1 MTRATKPEGRRPIA
15 GPQHEAGG
23 LPPRIT
29 LGRRGRQADDAE
41 LLEDMRRAARRL
53 GKGRLGA
60 SEYRRLGGY
69 SPSTVVRRFGSWNA
83 AVERAGLEAPA
94 QASDEELLEDLRRVA
109 GRLGRD
115 RLGQDEYNRR
125 GRYNHQMIARRF
137 GSWGKAVER
146 AALATAG
153 RPHPGVDDLFYNI
166 LAVWLKLGRR
176 PASTEFRR
184 PLSKFSIRPYL
195 YYFGTWRKAMAAFF
209 AWLREMEPP
218 AGAAD
223 DGERPRTP
231 GTVLVRPGKEDLPRR
246 PTGHKTGR
254 KPALRQRFRVMLRD
268 HFRCRLCGRSPAAT
282 PGLELHIDHILAWS
296 KGGETVDENLQ
307 TLCSDCNQ
315 GKRDD
320 G

>member
-1 MTRATKPEGRRPIA
+1 MTRAAKPEGRRPHPGTQPGA
-15 GPQHEAGG
+15 GD
-23 LPPRIT
+23 LPPRVT
-29 LGRRGRQADDAE
+29 LGRRGRQAGDAE
-41 LLEDMRRAARRL
+41 LLEDLRRAAGRL

-94 QASDEELLEDLRRVA
+94 QASDEELLEDLRQVA

-115 RLGQDEYNRR
+115 RLGQDEYNRH
-125 GRYNHQMIARRF
+125 GRFNHQMIARRF
-137 GSWGKAVER
+137 GSWSKAVER

-153 RPHPGVDDLFYNI
+153 HAHPGVDDLFYNI

-209 AWLREMEPP
+209 AWLREKDSPVAPE
-218 AGAAD
+218 GGDAD
-223 DGERPRTP
+223 DG
-231 GTVLVRPGKEDLPRR
+231 
-246 PTGHKTGR
+246 
-254 KPALRQRFRVMLRD
+254 AA
-268 HFRCRLCGRSPAAT
+268 RS
-282 PGLELHIDHILAWS
+282 
-296 KGGETVDENLQ
+296 TVDDGAGADD
-307 TLCSDCNQ
+307 DC
-315 GKRDD
+315 GVDGGDHVRRRADD
-320 G
+320 GDGVG